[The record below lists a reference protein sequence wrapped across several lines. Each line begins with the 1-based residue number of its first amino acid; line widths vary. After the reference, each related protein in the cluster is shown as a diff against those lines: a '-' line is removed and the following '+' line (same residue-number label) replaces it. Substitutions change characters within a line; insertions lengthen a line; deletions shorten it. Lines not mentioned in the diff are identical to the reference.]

1 MPSTRLLTSSPVAA
15 SALLCVLLSLHPI
28 AALAQPGEDRSLSLT
43 MENDAFFGS
52 SDSSYTNGIR
62 VSWDLLRYSRRL
74 AAISRVLTLEALVD
88 RARGSGALAPTRFAC
103 APHEIREGGT
113 RNCMS
118 MGFSIAQTMYTP
130 SDIIVSG
137 LQVNDRPYVGMLF
150 GSIYVNRLR
159 NRAQYSTEL
168 QLGVIGPA
176 SLSEDTQSLAHWTWS
191 SVSGKPRG
199 WGNQLR
205 NRVQVGLVNTYQ
217 YRLFERCRVDS
228 CNGSSTEGR
237 WLDLTPRVE
246 GVLASH
252 MVRGSGGA
260 LLRLGYGFPDAVG
273 VTRVPTTMSN
283 ATDGQRA
290 GFWFNGFVGFDQRA
304 VLHNT
309 FITGRS
315 PFGSDR
321 WNDVREIGL
330 ARAVNELSYGGA
342 VGFARGTV
350 VVQVVQ
356 RSREYVPDGGS
367 HRFGSVTLMLHTPKV
382 AGN

>member
-1 MPSTRLLTSSPVAA
+1 MRRTRRLMPSRAVPAA
-15 SALLCVLLSLHPI
+15 LLLSLLPH
-28 AALAQPGEDRSLSLT
+28 AAPAQPREDWSISLT

-74 AAISRVLTLEALVD
+74 TAISRVLTLEALVD
-88 RARGSGALAPTRFAC
+88 KVRGGRALTTARDAC
-103 APHEIREGGT
+103 APHEAREGGT

-118 MGFSIAQTMYTP
+118 LGFSIAQTMFTP
-130 SDIIVSG
+130 SDIIDPR
-137 LQVNDRPYVGMLF
+137 LQVDDRPYAGMLF
-150 GSIYVNRLR
+150 GSVYVNRLR
-159 NRAQYSTEL
+159 NRAQYATEL

-176 SLSEDTQSLAHWTWS
+176 SRAEDTQSLAHWTWS

-199 WGNQLR
+199 WDNQLR
-205 NRVQVGLVNTYQ
+205 NRLQVGLVNTYQ
-217 YRLFERCRVDS
+217 YRLFERCTAGA
-228 CNGSSTEGR
+228 CNGASSEGR
-237 WLDLTPRVE
+237 WFDLTPRVE
-246 GVLASH
+246 GVLATH

-273 VTRVPTTMSN
+273 LTRVPTTM
-283 ATDGQRA
+283 AVEA
-290 GFWFNGFVGFDQRA
+290 GAGRPAVWFNGFVSIDQRA

-309 FITGRS
+309 FITGAS
-315 PFGSDR
+315 PFGADR
-321 WNDVREIGL
+321 WNDVRRIGL
-330 ARAVNELSYGGA
+330 ARSVRELSGGGA
-342 VGFARGTV
+342 LGFSRGTI

-382 AGN
+382 AGK